1 MTRNRWQFI
10 VGLMTV
16 MAGLCISS
24 CEKVVLDEETAQQ
37 ETQKGNVTIRASL
50 FQVVPFSDTR
60 AARNITDY
68 ASKLSFV
75 IYKNGEK
82 MIAVNQKRG
91 DVDYGQASMNLQAG
105 EYQLLILAHSSPYG
119 TPTLTNPE
127 AIKFTNKDTGYS
139 DTFYYYGTLSVTGGE
154 QTVDLQ
160 LQRATSMLSI
170 TINDELPAELSH
182 ILVQYEGESGVFDAT
197 TGYGGTVNSKQYV
210 NFNVEGMK
218 APLTLRVY
226 TFLRDDIGNLKSVN
240 IIATDVEEARL
251 AQVELT
257 NVPMHHQMVTEY
269 SGMLFTPMGGLNF
282 NLTAET
288 SWEVYG
294 QYTF

>member
-105 EYQLLILAHSSPYG
+105 EYIITSTFNGASLA
-119 TPTLTNPE
+119 
-127 AIKFTNKDTGYS
+127 NKIIISGS
-139 DTFYYYGTLSVTGGE
+139 DVNTTST
-154 QTVDLQ
+154 
-160 LQRATSMLSI
+160 RATSMLSI